1 MKPLFILW
9 YLFIVPS
16 AYAQSG
22 AVSASTGLLQIGLAL
37 AAVIGLMLLAAWL
50 MKRLGPIATNNR
62 VAMKIVGGMSLGN
75 RERIIVVEI
84 ADQWMVLGVTAQQIT
99 SLANL
104 PKQELAGVNS
114 TALDDEKSFSYWLK
128 KTLAK
133 RKEDQQQAGS

>member
-9 YLFIVPS
+9 VLLIVPS

-22 AVSASTGLLQIGLAL
+22 AVSATTGLLQIGLAL
-37 AAVIGLMLLAAWL
+37 TVVIGLMLLAAWL
-50 MKRLGPIATNNR
+50 MKRLSPIATNNR

-104 PKQELAGVNS
+104 PKQELACANS
-114 TALDDEKSFSYWLK
+114 LGFDDEKSFSYWLK

-133 RKEDQQQAGS
+133 RKEDQQQVSP